1 MITMGTLFRLGLIAT
16 LCMLVQSKMTII
28 DTPEELKSCFD
39 QPRFHTR
46 EMDPRLD
53 NVHQYCIQKFRW
65 HLQALNPNITTE
77 TTHWIDELLRMAN
90 KEARTKRQSLR
101 RRVEIRRATDQQRQD
116 YFRAINMLKRDTDVK
131 PNRFDALGLLHQQ
144 RGDDVHHGAAFL
156 AFHRVLLL
164 IFENAL
170 RQKVPGVTLLY
181 FDSRLDQ
188 PLRDP
193 TRSIIWSPQFVGTM
207 KGRVIDGPF
216 RYWQTPAG
224 PLVRAGGHEGEYFTY
239 RHIRAV
245 MTRSTLEE
253 ISEPHAPP
261 PFDFEIRHGD
271 VHQHIGG
278 IMSPAETAAYDP
290 IFYLHHCF
298 VDYLWE
304 VFRRSQREKGVD
316 PTRDYPRR
324 YGTAAHAPNSLMGL
338 GRLRNLHGMS
348 DMYTTRMYTYEPSPT
363 CSYRNPS
370 CGSRYLTCEFQFGR
384 PQCVTLEM
392 ITPTTPTAP
401 FGSATNQQ
409 TQQRTTQTSRFPNFP
424 VGNRIPQFPP
434 RFGRRKRQAGVI
446 DASRMSTMGQNVL
459 SQFGQNGLARFA
471 QNRTEQQKEHQ
482 QKVQMGFSEKYENN
496 VDVFQRLKEGD
507 KEIIL
512 SPMTNMCPPT
522 VPTNVIQ
529 NLFQMNGISD
539 SRIWVYIP
547 VQVIYKRQHEQM
559 VFDSFPIEEGQM
571 KTGKDIYDPTG
582 YDSLKGK
589 FIQNVN
595 YSRSCRDM
603 DGIFTKIMVH
613 SDGLNYH
620 GSFREFAVVDSRQPY
635 TSSTIYV
642 AVKSPEKFHTEAIFQ
657 AYDPCGNICKPY
669 CKRFGHFQPCDGS
682 LKLDNTPPKLY
693 GKDYGEA
700 IQLVW
705 SITNEGIPI
714 FRPDNIQLQFVC
726 N

>member
-1 MITMGTLFRLGLIAT
+1 
-16 LCMLVQSKMTII
+16 
-28 DTPEELKSCFD
+28 
-39 QPRFHTR
+39 
-46 EMDPRLD
+46 
-53 NVHQYCIQKFRW
+53 
-65 HLQALNPNITTE
+65 
-77 TTHWIDELLRMAN
+77 
-90 KEARTKRQSLR
+90 
-101 RRVEIRRATDQQRQD
+101 
-116 YFRAINMLKRDTDVK
+116 MLKYIIKSMLIWRKKMDH
-131 PNRFDALGLLHQQ
+131 F
-144 RGDDVHHGAAFL
+144 FL
-156 AFHRVLLL
+156 ICSR
-164 IFENAL
+164 FENAL
-170 RQKVPGVTLLY
+170 RQKVPGVALLY

-193 TRSIIWSPQFVGTM
+193 TRSIIWSPQFLGTV
-207 KGRVIDGPF
+207 KGRVTDGPF
-216 RYWQTPAG
+216 RFWQTPAG

-245 MTRSTLEE
+245 MTRSRLEE

-278 IMSPAETAAYDP
+278 IMAPAETAGFDP
-290 IFYLHHCF
+290 VFYMHHCF

-304 VFRRSQREKGVD
+304 VFRRSQKEKGVD
-316 PTRDYPRR
+316 PTRDYPNR
-324 YGTAAHAPNSLMGL
+324 YGTAAHAPNALMGL

-363 CSYRNPS
+363 CSYRSPS
-370 CGSRYLTCEFQFGR
+370 CGSRYLTCEFRFGR

-401 FGSATNQQ
+401 FGSATNGQPQQ
-409 TQQRTTQTSRFPNFP
+409 PQRQRTPGFPNFP
-424 VGNRIPQFPP
+424 GSTFPGFPP
-434 RFGRRKRQAGVI
+434 TRRFTGRKKRQASRGNGRGRGNGVI
-446 DASRMSTMGQNVL
+446 DGSLMSNHGQNVL
-459 SQFGQNGLARFA
+459 SQFGQNGFTQFA
-471 QNRTEQQKEHQ
+471 QNKTREMRQKKHE
-482 QKVQMGFSEKYENN
+482 VRMGFNPHYENN
-496 VDVFQRLKEGD
+496 MDVFQKITTED
-507 KEIIL
+507 EKEIIL

-522 VPTNVIQ
+522 VPTNTIQ

-547 VQVIYKRQHEQM
+547 VQVIYKRQREQM
-559 VFDSFPIEEGQM
+559 VFESFPIEEGQLDV
-571 KTGKDIYDPTG
+571 GKDIYDPTR
-582 YDSLKGK
+582 YQSLKDN
-589 FIQNVN
+589 FIFNVN

-620 GSFREFAVVDSRQPY
+620 GSFREFAVVDARQPY
-635 TSSTIYV
+635 TSSTIYM
-642 AVKSPEKFHTEAIFQ
+642 AVKSPEKYHTEAIFQ
-657 AYDPCGNICKPY
+657 AYDPCGNVCKPY

-682 LKLDNTPPKLY
+682 LKLDNSPPKLY
-693 GKDYGEA
+693 GMDYGEA

-705 SITNEGIPI
+705 GITNEGIPK

>member
-1 MITMGTLFRLGLIAT
+1 M
-16 LCMLVQSKMTII
+16 
-28 DTPEELKSCFD
+28 SCFLS
-39 QPRFHTR
+39 R
-46 EMDPRLD
+46 
-53 NVHQYCIQKFRW
+53 
-65 HLQALNPNITTE
+65 
-77 TTHWIDELLRMAN
+77 
-90 KEARTKRQSLR
+90 
-101 RRVEIRRATDQQRQD
+101 
-116 YFRAINMLKRDTDVK
+116 
-131 PNRFDALGLLHQQ
+131 
-144 RGDDVHHGAAFL
+144 
-156 AFHRVLLL
+156 
-164 IFENAL
+164 FENAL
-170 RQKVPGVTLLY
+170 RQKVPGVALLY

-193 TRSIIWSPQFVGTM
+193 TRSIIWSPQFLGTV
-207 KGRVIDGPF
+207 KGRVTDGPF
-216 RYWQTPAG
+216 RFWQTPAG

-245 MTRSTLEE
+245 MTRSRLEE

-278 IMSPAETAAYDP
+278 IMSPAETAGFDP
-290 IFYLHHCF
+290 VFYMHHTF

-304 VFRRSQREKGVD
+304 VFRRSQKEKGVD
-316 PTRDYPRR
+316 PTRDYPTR
-324 YGTAAHAPNSLMGL
+324 YGTSAHAPNALMGL
-338 GRLRNLHGMS
+338 GRLRNIHGMS
-348 DMYTTRMYTYEPSPT
+348 DMYTARMYTYEPSPT

-370 CGSRYLTCEFQFGR
+370 CGSRYLTCNFRFGR

-392 ITPTTPTAP
+392 ITPTAPTTP
-401 FGSATNQQ
+401 FGSATNGQTPQQQ
-409 TQQRTTQTSRFPNFP
+409 TQLTPGFPNFS
-424 VGNRIPQFPP
+424 GNRIGTFPP
-434 RFGRRKRQAGVI
+434 RFGRKKRQAVGVV
-446 DASRMSTMGQNVL
+446 DASRFSTMGQNVL
-459 SQFGQNGLARFA
+459 SQFGQNGLMQFA
-471 QNRTEQQKEHQ
+471 QNKTREMQNKKEEV
-482 QKVQMGFSEKYENN
+482 KMGFPTELENN
-496 VDVFQRLKEGD
+496 MDVFQKITEDG

-547 VQVIYKRQHEQM
+547 VQVIYKRQREQM

-571 KTGKDIYDPTG
+571 QTEKDIYDPTL
-582 YDSLKGK
+582 YSSLKDN
-589 FIQNVN
+589 FILNVN

-635 TSSTIYV
+635 TSSTIYI
-642 AVKSPEKFHTEAIFQ
+642 AIKSPEKFDTEAIFA
-657 AYDPCGNICKPY
+657 AYDPCGNVCKPY

-682 LKLDNTPPKLY
+682 LKFDNTPPKLY

-700 IQLVW
+700 IKLVW
-705 SITNEGIPI
+705 GITNEGIPT

>member
-1 MITMGTLFRLGLIAT
+1 MQSNSFIFLFYY
-16 LCMLVQSKMTII
+16 S
-28 DTPEELKSCFD
+28 
-39 QPRFHTR
+39 
-46 EMDPRLD
+46 
-53 NVHQYCIQKFRW
+53 Y
-65 HLQALNPNITTE
+65 
-77 TTHWIDELLRMAN
+77 
-90 KEARTKRQSLR
+90 
-101 RRVEIRRATDQQRQD
+101 
-116 YFRAINMLKRDTDVK
+116 
-131 PNRFDALGLLHQQ
+131 
-144 RGDDVHHGAAFL
+144 
-156 AFHRVLLL
+156 
-164 IFENAL
+164 ENAL

-193 TRSIIWSPQFVGTM
+193 TRSIMWSPQFLGTM

-216 RYWQTPAG
+216 RFWQTPAG

-239 RHIRAV
+239 RHIRAI
-245 MTRSTLEE
+245 MTRSRLEE

-261 PFDFEIRHGD
+261 PWDFEIRHGD

-278 IMSPAETAAYDP
+278 IMAPAETAAYDP
-290 IFYLHHCF
+290 VFYLHHCF

-304 VFRRSQREKGVD
+304 VFRRSQKEKGVD

-324 YGTAAHAPNSLMGL
+324 YGTAAHAPNGLMGL

-348 DMYTTRMYTYEPSPT
+348 DMYTTRIYSYEPSPS
-363 CSYRNPS
+363 CSYRNPR

-401 FGSATNQQ
+401 FGSATNQG
-409 TQQRTTQTSRFPNFP
+409 QQRTFPNFP
-424 VGNRIPQFPP
+424 IANGIGQFPP
-434 RFGRRKRQAGVI
+434 RFRTGRGKRNTAVI
-446 DASRMSTMGQNVL
+446 DASRLSKMGQPVL
-459 SQFGQNGLARFA
+459 SQFGQNGLSAFAR
-471 QNRTEQQKEHQ
+471 NRTSIIKQQKEE
-482 QKVQMGFSEKYENN
+482 VQMGFPKELQNN
-496 VDVFQRLKEGD
+496 IGVFQRLTSGD
-507 KEIIL
+507 KEVIL
-512 SPMTNMCPPT
+512 SPMSNMCPPT

-539 SRIWVYIP
+539 SRVWVYIP
-547 VQVIYKRQHEQM
+547 VQIIYKRQQEQM

-571 KTGKDIYDPTG
+571 KIGRDIYDPTR
-582 YDSLKGK
+582 YTSLKDK

-595 YSRSCRDM
+595 HTRSCRDM
-603 DGIFTKIMVH
+603 DGIFTKIMIH

-635 TSSTIYV
+635 TSSTVYV
-642 AVKSPEKFHTEAIFQ
+642 AVKSPEKYHTESIFQ
-657 AYDPCGNICKPY
+657 AYDPCGNVCKPY

-682 LKLDNTPPKLY
+682 LKFDNSPPKLY
-693 GKDYGEA
+693 GKDYGDA
-700 IQLVW
+700 MQLVW
-705 SITNEGIPI
+705 SITNEGIPT